1 MKRLYSFFFLTI
13 LFMSSP
19 IAPLFSKVTTPSLPG
34 RAGGGSSGG
43 ASSSYSALWKTE
55 QKLEA
60 EGKPQSAYE
69 VVQTI
74 LQKAQAEGHQGQA
87 MSARLRAAGLHQE
100 WAPDSFFTDIAE
112 LEALR
117 AQEKRPEAKA
127 IYASIL
133 AEIYENNRRRA
144 QASRLQLESEDML
157 SLVDIPALGAAKS
170 KDWLPFVVQASH
182 SSYFNHD
189 LLHILWQRA
198 RDQHRDIWRDGVD
211 ETAIKTEYQRQG
223 NREAQLLMDLDLI
236 RLAYEDAYGDNAGR
250 NAEVDKLLALTK
262 TYADLPL
269 CAEIYDRL
277 LRSDAEVATAAK
289 KVEWAEEAIRRYPRY
304 ERIGMIRS
312 ALNELRIIPMR
323 S

>member
-1 MKRLYSFFFLTI
+1 
-13 LFMSSP
+13 
-19 IAPLFSKVTTPSLPG
+19 
-34 RAGGGSSGG
+34 
-43 ASSSYSALWKTE
+43 
-55 QKLEA
+55 
-60 EGKPQSAYE
+60 
-69 VVQTI
+69 
-74 LQKAQAEGHQGQA
+74 

-144 QASRLQLESEDML
+144 QASRLQLESEDMKEWTREQYDSAAIKNWQL

-211 ETAIKTEYQRQG
+211 GTAIKTEYQRQG
-223 NREAQLLMDLDLI
+223 NREAKLLMDLDLI
-236 RLAYEDAYGDNAGR
+236 RLA
-250 NAEVDKLLALTK
+250 
-262 TYADLPL
+262 
-269 CAEIYDRL
+269 
-277 LRSDAEVATAAK
+277 
-289 KVEWAEEAIRRYPRY
+289 
-304 ERIGMIRS
+304 
-312 ALNELRIIPMR
+312 
-323 S
+323 